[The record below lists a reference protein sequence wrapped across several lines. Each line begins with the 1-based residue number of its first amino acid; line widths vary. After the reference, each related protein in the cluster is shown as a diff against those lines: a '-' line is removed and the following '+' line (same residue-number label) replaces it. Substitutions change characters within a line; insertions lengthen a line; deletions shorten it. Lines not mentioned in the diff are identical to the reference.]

1 MHKSFTQNNHKE
13 WRQDISS
20 LYCTSY
26 FSRMETYSILFYADF
41 CVLSHHSQL
50 HAHLKI
56 LNNLSADTHRE
67 PYLDN
72 CTVFN
77 TASSTAPQIPLC
89 RRMLGSNPG
98 LLRHRHWQSDA
109 LTIRLD
115 LIGSLS
121 KTTGPRFA
129 LYLPKVG
136 IIFGFPTVTPSRKPS
151 LCLDFF
157 ECCSC
162 FHISRSI
169 IRPIVFSF
177 YFFYLEKPG
186 T

>member
-98 LLRHRHWQSDA
+98 LLRLRHRQSDA
-109 LTIRLD
+109 LTTRLV
-115 LIGSLS
+115 LIGSFS

-129 LYLPKVG
+129 PLLPKILNGVFRVFRTHG
-136 IIFGFPTVTPSRKPS
+136 ET
-151 LCLDFF
+151 DFLK
-157 ECCSC
+157 
-162 FHISRSI
+162 SRSCKS
-169 IRPIVFSF
+169 RVRLTSRDRFWNCH
-177 YFFYLEKPG
+177 
-186 T
+186 